1 MKKSNLAILLVLTI
15 SINLVA
21 QENTSLQTRK
31 AQITFAYPIGSN
43 GIEAPDY
50 SNNFSFN
57 ILYGLNGGANGFE
70 LGSILNYNKGEV
82 IGFQL
87 AGVANLTTDNSKGFS
102 LSGVANICN
111 GNTSSVGISGVLNYS
126 KKMSGGF
133 QVAGVSN
140 VCSDSASGLFLSGVL
155 NYSKQNSKG
164 FQMSTINYT
173 AEKFTGFQLGV
184 VNYARELNGIQL
196 GVVNILN
203 DSGKALPIGVLSIV
217 KNGFFEFEL
226 TGGEVIYS
234 NLNYK
239 MGVERFYTIFKAGYS
254 YYKNNPVYS
263 YGIGFGSNISISEKH
278 KLNVD
283 LSSNTIVY
291 NNRWDGELDLL
302 NKADFNYK
310 YNVSRNLS
318 LLVGP
323 SFNVYISK
331 EKVGDG
337 YGSLN
342 IPYTIYKNE
351 WTSGKI
357 YMWIGF
363 NAGLSFKI

>member
-1 MKKSNLAILLVLTI
+1 MEKTSLVILLVLTI

-21 QENTSLQTRK
+21 QENTSSQTRK

-50 SNNFSFN
+50 SNKFSFN
-57 ILYGLNGGANGFE
+57 ILYGLNGGVNGFE

-87 AGVANLTTDNSKGFS
+87 AGVS
-102 LSGVANICN
+102 NIC
-111 GNTSSVGISGVLNYS
+111 T
-126 KKMSGGF
+126 
-133 QVAGVSN
+133 
-140 VCSDSASGLFLSGVL
+140 DSTSGLFLSGVL

-164 FQMSTINYT
+164 FQMSTINFT

-184 VNYARELNGIQL
+184 VNYAKELNGIQL
-196 GVVNILN
+196 GVVNYAKELNGIQLGVINILN
-203 DSGKALPIGVLSIV
+203 DSRKALPIGIISIV

-239 MGVERFYTIFKAGYS
+239 MGVERFYTIFKTGYS

-283 LSSNTIVY
+283 LSGNKIVY
-291 NNRWDGELDLL
+291 NNKWDGKLDLL
-302 NKADFNYK
+302 NKVDFNYK

-323 SFNVYISK
+323 SFNVYITK
-331 EKVGDG
+331 
-337 YGSLN
+337 
-342 IPYTIYKNE
+342 
-351 WTSGKI
+351 
-357 YMWIGF
+357 
-363 NAGLSFKI
+363 

>member
-1 MKKSNLAILLVLTI
+1 MKKSNLVILLVLTI

-43 GIEAPDY
+43 GIEAPNY

-57 ILYGLNGGANGFE
+57 ILYGLNGGVNSFE

-82 IGFQL
+82 FGFQL
-87 AGVANLTTDNSKGFS
+87 AGISNLTTDNSKGFS

-111 GNTSSVGISGVLNYS
+111 GETGGVGISGILNYS
-126 KKMSGGF
+126 KQMSVGF
-133 QVAGVSN
+133 QLSGVSN
-140 VCSDSASGLFLSGVL
+140 VCSDSTSGFFLSGVL
-155 NYSKQNSKG
+155 NYSNQNSKG
-164 FQMSTINYT
+164 FQMATINVT
-173 AEKFTGFQLGV
+173 ADKVTGFQLGV
-184 VNYARELNGIQL
+184 VNYAKELNGIQL
-196 GVVNILN
+196 GIVNILKDN
-203 DSGKALPIGVLSIV
+203 GKGLPIGIFSLV

-239 MGVERFYTIFKAGYS
+239 MGVERFYTIFKAGNSTY
-254 YYKNNPVYS
+254 NNPVYS
-263 YGIGFGSNISISEKH
+263 YGIGFGSNISISEKN
-278 KLNVD
+278 KINID
-283 LSSNTIVY
+283 LSGNSIVY
-291 NNRWDGELDLL
+291 NNNWDSDLNLL

-310 YNVSRNLS
+310 YRVTEKLS
-318 LLVGP
+318 LLIGP
-323 SFNVYISK
+323 SFNVYIAK

-337 YGSLN
+337 YGTLN
-342 IPYTIYKNE
+342 IPYTIYKSE
-351 WTSGKI
+351 WTSGKLS
-357 YMWIGF
+357 MWIGF

>member
-1 MKKSNLAILLVLTI
+1 MKKSSLVILLVLTI
-15 SINLVA
+15 SIDLVA

-31 AQITFAYPIGSN
+31 AQVTFAYPIGSN
-43 GIEAPDY
+43 GIEANDY

-57 ILYGLNGGANGFE
+57 ILYGLNGGINGFE
-70 LGSILNYNKGEV
+70 LGSILNYNKGNV

-87 AGVANLTTDNSKGFS
+87 
-102 LSGVANICN
+102 
-111 GNTSSVGISGVLNYS
+111 
-126 KKMSGGF
+126 
-133 QVAGVSN
+133 AGVSN
-140 VCSDSASGLFLSGVL
+140 VCSDSTSGLFMSGVL

-164 FQMSTINYT
+164 FQMSTINFT

-184 VNYARELNGIQL
+184 INYAKKLNGIQL
-196 GVVNILN
+196 GVVNILK
-203 DSGKALPIGVLSIV
+203 DSEKALPIGVLSIV

-226 TGGEVIYS
+226 TGGDVIYT

-254 YYKNNPVYS
+254 YYKNNPVFS

-283 LSSNTIVY
+283 LSGNSIVY
-291 NNRWDGELDLL
+291 DNKWNSELNLL

-310 YNVSRNLS
+310 YNIYRNLS

-323 SFNVYISK
+323 SFNVYIAK
-331 EKVGDG
+331 EKIGGV
-337 YGSLN
+337 YGTLN
-342 IPYTIYKNE
+342 IPYTIHKNE
-351 WTSGKI
+351 CASGKI
-357 YMWIGF
+357 YMWLGF
-363 NAGLSFKI
+363 NAGLSLKI